1 MRTSSAHQV
10 SLSILLFQIVEEF
23 VVVVFQC
30 LVVAD
35 AGQQVFHVGDKA
47 AGVEAR
53 TVNGDVLPLFDQADD
68 IADHRAG
75 VEKIGLRGHG
85 VLGVDEMQ
93 RNGGGF
99 FFGQAHTEALVD
111 ARHSLGGQPCTL
123 LRAGKPGC
131 RRRAA

>member
-1 MRTSSAHQV
+1 M
-10 SLSILLFQIVEEF
+10 
-23 VVVVFQC
+23 
-30 LVVAD
+30 
-35 AGQQVFHVGDKA
+35 GDKA

-75 VEKIGLRGHG
+75 VEEIGLRGHG

-99 FFGQAHTEALVD
+99 FFG
-111 ARHSLGGQPCTL
+111 
-123 LRAGKPGC
+123 
-131 RRRAA
+131 